1 MTLPLD
7 PLLALWGEPLGE
19 PSRRPASLAAVS
31 TDSRADLNGAL
42 FVPLVGERFD
52 GHRFLEPALAG
63 GAAAAVAQ
71 RDRLSP
77 EQLEAVVALGRP
89 VWLVD
94 DTLLAYQELGRLWR
108 RQLAVPVVAVTG
120 SAGKTTTRELI
131 RASLACLGPVVASS
145 GNENNDVGA
154 PLTLLKADVTTR
166 ALVVEMGMR
175 GLGEI
180 ERLSRCAEPDVAVIT
195 NIGTAHIGRLG
206 SREAIATAKCEISA
220 ALRPDGL
227 VVIPAGDSLL
237 EAALAAGWS
246 GRVQRVALA
255 DDALAPGTPPPDLV
269 GRLVASSPASDG
281 DSERPEAER
290 PEAERLDAEHLATE
304 HLATE
309 RQAAERLAPERLEV
323 EGLPPISLPLAGRH
337 NARNLL
343 LALAVALELGVAPAA
358 LSDLAVEVPGG
369 RNRRLQLGGVTVLDE
384 TYNASPEAMLAALDL
399 LAAQPLAVGAARYA
413 VLGTMLELGESSLA
427 LHRRVAERA
436 RNLGL
441 DGLVIVDGGAEGA
454 AMLEAAAGLER
465 LVRVARP
472 EEALE
477 PLLGW
482 LRPGDALLL
491 KASRGVALERL
502 LPLLQERLG

>member
-19 PSRRPASLAAVS
+19 PTRRPASLAAVS

-52 GHRFLEPALAG
+52 GHRFLETALAG

-71 RDRLSP
+71 RDRLNP

-108 RQLAVPVVAVTG
+108 RQLGVPVVAVTG

-154 PLTLLKADVTTR
+154 PLTLLKADATTR

-195 NIGTAHIGRLG
+195 SIGTAHIGRLG

-227 VVIPAGDSLL
+227 LVIPAGDSLL
-237 EAALAAGWS
+237 EAALAACWS

-255 DDALAPGTPPPDLV
+255 DDELAPGTPPADLV
-269 GRLVASSPASDG
+269 GRLVAPSPASDG
-281 DSERPEAER
+281 DTERPGAER
-290 PEAERLDAEHLATE
+290 PQAEHQAPE
-304 HLATE
+304 H
-309 RQAAERLAPERLEV
+309 QAAERLEV
-323 EGLPPISLPLAGRH
+323 EGLPPMSLPLAGRH

-399 LAAQPLAVGAARYA
+399 LASQPLAVGAARTA

-427 LHRRVAERA
+427 LHRQVAERA

-441 DGLVIVDGGAEGA
+441 EGLVIVDGGAEGA
-454 AMLEAAAGLER
+454 AMLKAAAGLER

>member
-7 PLLALWGEPLGE
+7 QLLALWGEPLGE
-19 PSRRPASLAAVS
+19 PTRRPASLAAVS

-52 GHRFLEPALAG
+52 GHRFLETALAG

-108 RQLAVPVVAVTG
+108 RQLGVPVVAVTG

-154 PLTLLKADVTTR
+154 PLTLLKADATTR

-246 GRVQRVALA
+246 GRVRRVALA
-255 DDALAPGTPPPDLV
+255 DDELAPGTPPPDLV

-281 DSERPEAER
+281 DTER

-304 HLATE
+304 RQATERLATERLATE
-309 RQAAERLAPERLEV
+309 RQAAERLEV

-358 LSDLAVEVPGG
+358 LSDLTVEVPGG

-399 LAAQPLAVGAARYA
+399 LAAQPLASGAARTA
-413 VLGTMLELGESSLA
+413 VLGTMLELGESSLT
-427 LHRRVAERA
+427 LHRQVAERA
-436 RNLGL
+436 RNLDL

-502 LPLLQERLG
+502 LSQLQERLG

>member
-1 MTLPLD
+1 MTLRLD
-7 PLLALWGEPLGE
+7 QLLALWGEPLGE
-19 PSRRPASLAAVS
+19 PTRRPASLAAVS

-52 GHRFLEPALAG
+52 GHRFLETALAG

-77 EQLEAVVALGRP
+77 EQLEVVVALGRP

-108 RQLAVPVVAVTG
+108 RQLGVPVVAVTG

-154 PLTLLKADVTTR
+154 PLTLLKADASTC

-227 VVIPAGDSLL
+227 VVIPAGDALL

-246 GRVQRVALA
+246 GRVRRVALA
-255 DDALAPGTPPPDLV
+255 DDELAPGTPPADLV
-269 GRLVASSPASDG
+269 GRLVAPSPASG
-281 DSERPEAER
+281 SDSERPEAE
-290 PEAERLDAEHLATE
+290 

-309 RQAAERLAPERLEV
+309 RLEV
-323 EGLPPISLPLAGRH
+323 KGLPPITLPLAGRH

-343 LALAVALELGVAPAA
+343 LALAVALELGVKPAA
-358 LSDLAVEVPGG
+358 LCDLTVEVPGG

-384 TYNASPEAMLAALDL
+384 TSNASPEAMLAALDL
-399 LAAQPLAVGAARYA
+399 LAAQPLPADAARYA
-413 VLGTMLELGESSLA
+413 VLGTMLELGESSVA
-427 LHRRVAERA
+427 LHRQVAERA

-472 EEALE
+472 VEALE

-502 LPLLQERLG
+502 LPLLQARLG